1 MSPKLSRILLSLA
14 VLSWSATLLYFHTSG
29 RITRYLAPDFR
40 LICLVGGL
48 GLAVLGIFN
57 LVMAGDGDDHACED
71 GHDHASSDLPTTV
84 VLLLMLVP
92 LGLSLAW
99 SKDAYSPGALARK
112 GLYETPSRSRITA
125 TAALPITREELE
137 KSHRKTADG
146 YLEFDLIEL
155 FLATGDRDQQRLL
168 EGMKVATL
176 GRIVDERDHNSAG
189 TRKRLYRLFMTC
201 CAADSRAIPI
211 ILEFG
216 KTPPPLPD
224 NGWVRVSGTL
234 GFPIVGGVMQ
244 PVLTVDQASAVAAPA
259 EESFQ
264 RR

>member
-1 MSPKLSRILLSLA
+1 MSPKPSRILLSLA

-48 GLAVLGIFN
+48 GLAVLGLFN
-57 LVMAGDGDDHACED
+57 LVMAGDGDDHACKD
-71 GHDHASSDLPTTV
+71 GHDHASSDLPTIV

-92 LGLSLAW
+92 LGLSIAW
-99 SKDAYSPGALARK
+99 SKDAYSSAALARK
-112 GLYETPSRSRITA
+112 GLYETPARSQITA
-125 TAALPITREELE
+125 TAASPITREELE

-168 EGMKVATL
+168 EGMKIATL
-176 GRIVDERDHNSAG
+176 GRIVDERDHNADG

-216 KTPPPLPD
+216 KTPPSLPD
-224 NGWVRVSGTL
+224 NGWVRASGTL
-234 GFPIVGGVMQ
+234 GFPVVGGVMQ
-244 PVLTVDQASAVAAPA
+244 PVLTVDQASVVAAPA

>member
-40 LICLVGGL
+40 LICLLGGL

-57 LVMAGDGDDHACED
+57 LVMAGNHEDDACDE
-71 GHDHASSDLPTTV
+71 GHDHASSDLPTLV
-84 VLLLMLVP
+84 VLMLMLLP
-92 LGLSLAW
+92 LGLSIAW

-112 GLYETPSRSRITA
+112 GLYETPARSQITA
-125 TAALPITREELE
+125 AAALPITREELE
-137 KSHRKTADG
+137 KAHRKTADG

-168 EGMKVATL
+168 EGMKVSTL
-176 GRIVDERDHNSAG
+176 GRIVDERDHDPDG

-211 ILEFG
+211 LLEFG
-216 KTPPPLPD
+216 KAPPSLPD
-224 NGWVRVSGTL
+224 NSWVRVRGTL
-234 GFPIVGGVMQ
+234 GFPVVGGVMQ
-244 PVLTVDQASAVAAPA
+244 PVLTVDQATAIDAPA